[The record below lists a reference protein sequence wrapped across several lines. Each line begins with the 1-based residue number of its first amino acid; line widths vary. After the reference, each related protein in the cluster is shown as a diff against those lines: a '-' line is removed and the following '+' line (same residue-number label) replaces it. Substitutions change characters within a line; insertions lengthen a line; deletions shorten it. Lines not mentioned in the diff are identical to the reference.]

1 MYELLKKAPFN
12 SYSSKHV
19 VFRSENHGGSFNAK
33 CTFKAKLRIA
43 G

>member
-1 MYELLKKAPFN
+1 MVCE
-12 SYSSKHV
+12 SMR
-19 VFRSENHGGSFNAK
+19 VFKYHIVDKIVHGGSFNAK